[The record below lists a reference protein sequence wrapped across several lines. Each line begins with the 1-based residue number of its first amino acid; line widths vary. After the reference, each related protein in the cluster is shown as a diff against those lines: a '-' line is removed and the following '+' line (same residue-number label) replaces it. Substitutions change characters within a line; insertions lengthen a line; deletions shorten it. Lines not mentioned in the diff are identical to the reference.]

1 MATRMRQPVAVSPR
15 LSVIVL
21 VFDEVESIAPQHE
34 ELMGVLH
41 AIDISYEVLYIDDGS
56 RDGSTERLGQLA
68 SRDPHVRVVS
78 FRRNFGQTAAVQAGI
93 DHSRGDILIFM
104 DGDMQNDPQDIPRLL
119 EKIDEGYDVVS
130 GWRKERQDDVARV
143 LPSRIANWIIAR
155 VTGVPLHD
163 FGCTLKAYRREV
175 IQDVKLYGEM
185 HRFIPVYASWVG
197 ARITELTVH
206 HRHRT
211 FGKSKYSL
219 SRTSRVLLDLMTVKL
234 LGSYST
240 KPIYFF
246 GFAAFGLW
254 AIAIICGAIVII
266 QKLLPPYPY
275 AHNNPLLLL
284 AVFLGIVG
292 VQFILMGLLAE
303 LSIRTYHESQA
314 KTTYVVREIIERSPA
329 RRDASLSPSP
339 QPSPRG
345 GEGESPHP
353 NPLPQGERGSLSGD
367 RQSTRVNRCV
377 ASAGSPA
384 VIRPAVATWSSGCA
398 WPCCIE
404 DRTMRG

>member
-1 MATRMRQPVAVSPR
+1 MAPR

-21 VFDEVESIAPQHE
+21 VYNEVESVAPLHE
-34 ELMGVLH
+34 ELIGVLE
-41 AIDISYEVLYIDDGS
+41 ALDTSYEVLYIDDGS
-56 RDGSTERLGQLA
+56 RDGSTERLGQFA
-68 SRDPHVRVVS
+68 SRDAHVRVVS

-93 DHSRGDILIFM
+93 DNSRGEIMVFM
-104 DGDMQNDPQDIPRLL
+104 DGDMQNDPHDIPRLL
-119 EKIDEGYDVVS
+119 EKIEEGNDVVS
-130 GWRKERQDDVARV
+130 GWRKDRQDEAMRV
-143 LPSRIANWIIAR
+143 LPSKIANWIIAR
-155 VTGVPLHD
+155 VTGIPLHD
-163 FGCTLKAYRREV
+163 FGCTLKAYQREV

-219 SRTSRVLLDLMTVKL
+219 ARTSRVLLDLITVKL

-254 AIAIICGAIVII
+254 ALAFVCALIVIV
-266 QKLLPPYPY
+266 QKLLPPHPF

-303 LSIRTYHESQA
+303 LSIRTYHESQG
-314 KTTYVVREIIERSPA
+314 KSVYVVRDVIE
-329 RRDASLSPSP
+329 
-339 QPSPRG
+339 
-345 GEGESPHP
+345 
-353 NPLPQGERGSLSGD
+353 
-367 RQSTRVNRCV
+367 
-377 ASAGSPA
+377 GSPPDRDTA
-384 VIRPAVATWSSGCA
+384 ADGRPTARS
-398 WPCCIE
+398 
-404 DRTMRG
+404 RG